1 MDGQREVETF
11 IYPNAIVRVHFPDL
25 SEEENNRRMKK
36 IQKAAAELLKEKI
49 NIERKVK
56 KESGV
61 DK

>member
-1 MDGQREVETF
+1 MDGQSEVITF
-11 IYPNAIVRVHFPDL
+11 TYPNAIVRVHFPDL
-25 SEEENNRRMKK
+25 SEEENNKRMKK

-56 KESGV
+56 KGSGV